1 MKITVIGAAGW
12 VGMSAAFQIAAT
24 RLADEMVLIDVREN
38 LVEHHAM
45 DLSTAVSALDVKVK
59 AGGYE
64 DTVGTDVVVNAGGLH
79 GDITADRTE
88 MLINNTR
95 LVRDT
100 ALQLRRYCP
109 EAVVIT
115 AVNPV
120 DALNYAI
127 WLTGG
132 FERRQLVGYSLNDT
146 LRFREFAARAK
157 GVEVSRVE
165 ALAIGEHGFT
175 QVPLFSSVRIDG
187 QPVSFSEEEKQGIRD
202 AYRAFF
208 ERLEGLK
215 AGRTTG
221 WTCAIGLAALTRAVV
236 NDTGEIL
243 AGSAILEGEY
253 GQQGISMG
261 VPIRLGK
268 TGIQEI
274 LEWDLAP
281 DEQAAFERSA
291 EQLKKNARIVE
302 ETLAMTQRLEKILE
316 PGMIGPVKTRNR
328 MLKTAN
334 GTSFMEADQTVGPR
348 MIAWYERLA
357 KGGVGFLVVESS
369 GVEYPLGIHHVH
381 YLPDGT
387 YDAVQLHFEDDRLIP
402 GFQRLTEAVH
412 KQGCPISIQLLHSGP
427 WDPTG
432 RLPRDPK
439 IRDVKCASA
448 MTQEELPGPDFLP
461 CRAMTKQE
469 IEDQV
474 DLWAA
479 AAERAFRAGFDAAE
493 INHGTCHQGNT
504 FLSRIWN
511 KRDDEYGPQS
521 YENRTRFLRDIVTE
535 AKRRCGPTFAVHV
548 LMNAAEYNHPL
559 ATTLDEG
566 AEMAKLV
573 ATVADG
579 INLRS
584 ERYGHRGGLQ
594 QPDRILYPEPPVRP
608 ARRSRLEP
616 EGQGS
621 HGAAGGSGQAQ
632 RGDHPAVDRLPARP
646 GHGRGV
652 SAEGQS
658 GLRGHDPSPA
668 RRPGSPQQ
676 GDEKGVWRTSAPAP
690 GACTASIA
698 ATRTSCWNAG

>member
-1 MKITVIGAAGW
+1 MKVTVIGAAGW
-12 VGMSAAFQIAAT
+12 VGMSAAFQIAAS

-64 DTVGTDVVVNAGGLH
+64 DTAGTDVVVNAGGIH

-88 MLINNTR
+88 MLIKNTR

-109 EAVVIT
+109 EAVLIT

-187 QPVSFSEEEKQGIRD
+187 EPVSFSEEEKQGIRD

-243 AGSAILEGEY
+243 AGSAVLEGEY

-261 VPIRLGK
+261 VPIKLGK

-281 DEQAAFERSA
+281 DEQAGVERSA
-291 EQLKKNARIVE
+291 EQLKTNARIVE
-302 ETLAMTQRLEKILE
+302 ETLR
-316 PGMIGPVKTRNR
+316 
-328 MLKTAN
+328 
-334 GTSFMEADQTVGPR
+334 
-348 MIAWYERLA
+348 
-357 KGGVGFLVVESS
+357 
-369 GVEYPLGIHHVH
+369 
-381 YLPDGT
+381 
-387 YDAVQLHFEDDRLIP
+387 
-402 GFQRLTEAVH
+402 
-412 KQGCPISIQLLHSGP
+412 
-427 WDPTG
+427 
-432 RLPRDPK
+432 
-439 IRDVKCASA
+439 
-448 MTQEELPGPDFLP
+448 
-461 CRAMTKQE
+461 
-469 IEDQV
+469 
-474 DLWAA
+474 
-479 AAERAFRAGFDAAE
+479 
-493 INHGTCHQGNT
+493 
-504 FLSRIWN
+504 
-511 KRDDEYGPQS
+511 
-521 YENRTRFLRDIVTE
+521 
-535 AKRRCGPTFAVHV
+535 
-548 LMNAAEYNHPL
+548 
-559 ATTLDEG
+559 
-566 AEMAKLV
+566 
-573 ATVADG
+573 
-579 INLRS
+579 
-584 ERYGHRGGLQ
+584 
-594 QPDRILYPEPPVRP
+594 
-608 ARRSRLEP
+608 
-616 EGQGS
+616 
-621 HGAAGGSGQAQ
+621 
-632 RGDHPAVDRLPARP
+632 
-646 GHGRGV
+646 
-652 SAEGQS
+652 
-658 GLRGHDPSPA
+658 
-668 RRPGSPQQ
+668 
-676 GDEKGVWRTSAPAP
+676 
-690 GACTASIA
+690 
-698 ATRTSCWNAG
+698 